1 MKNKNSSKQ
10 KPQKKS
16 KETKNKETINKSKN
30 SPKIDS
36 FSLLDPTI
44 QEILKNLGYESLT
57 KVQNRMIQEMIN
69 NKNENIICKS
79 TKGSG
84 KMLSFLL
91 PIIQRILEN
100 EKNEK
105 IERFI
110 IVTGIKERAQE
121 IYSMSKELMR
131 DTDGKNVAV
140 CTGGAN
146 RKKEYIKLLDNN
158 IKLIISTP
166 QRIVE
171 YMKNDKQQKLV
182 LNKDISTIVFDQ
194 IENMEKNGYIKE
206 LREIIDIFGFDTL
219 KISKKESKKSVK
231 EDINFIFYCLYKEN
245 VEEEN
250 PNENGND
257 SDNDN
262 DNDNNVKSTMQYDIS
277 ELIEL
282 SERKFSIILIKENKH
297 DNNNKSKKSSSIP
310 IITKRGYIILDP
322 SKKFLFLL
330 SFLRKNIQ
338 KKIIVFFATT
348 KEVIFYNS
356 LLNLYHIETNVI
368 FSSSTRSIKA
378 NQTTL
383 KEFSKSQKG
392 ILLCTD
398 LTKMRLSLSFCNWA
412 LFYDCPIDIDTF
424 ERNLEIKDLDDTSLV
439 NDIKSFMIL
448 MPTETGILKEK
459 KEYEISE
466 FNLNLGQIDK
476 DQQKVE
482 KMVNS
487 KEHSVLVNAFEAYR
501 EFLFDYASR
510 GNKHVFNV
518 DEIDVTKLCKSF
530 GFEHPPYVNLSPVL
544 NLDNFKETKSK
555 KKSFL
560 FPEEIQKIYG
570 VSS

>member
-10 KPQKKS
+10 KSQKKS
-16 KETKNKETINKSKN
+16 KETKNKEIINKVKN

-36 FSLLDPTI
+36 FSLLDPSI
-44 QEILKNLGYESLT
+44 QKILNNLGYESLT
-57 KVQNRMIQEMIN
+57 KVQNRMIQEMIK
-69 NKNENIICKS
+69 NKNENIVCKS
-79 TKGSG
+79 SKGSG

-110 IVTGIKERAQE
+110 IVTGTKERAQE

-131 DTDGKNVAV
+131 DTDGKQVVV

-146 RKKEYIKLLDNN
+146 RKKECIKLLDKN

-171 YMKNDKQQKLV
+171 YMKNDKPKKLV
-182 LNKDISTIVFDQ
+182 LNNDISTIVFDQ

-206 LREIIDIFGFDTL
+206 LREIVDIFGFDTVR
-219 KISKKESKKSVK
+219 ISKKETKKLVK
-231 EDINFIFYCLYKEN
+231 EDINFIFYCFYKEN
-245 VEEEN
+245 AEEDN
-250 PNENGND
+250 TNENGND

-262 DNDNNVKSTMQYDIS
+262 DNGNSIMQSDIS

-282 SERKFSIILIKENKH
+282 SERKFSIIIIKEVKH

-310 IITKRGYIILDP
+310 VITKRGYIILDP

-330 SFLRKNIQ
+330 SFLRKNMQ

-368 FSSSTRSIKA
+368 YSSAARSIKT
-378 NQTTL
+378 NQSIL

-398 LTKMRLSLSFCNWA
+398 LTKMRLNLPLCNWA

-459 KEYEISE
+459 KEYEIIE

-487 KEHSVLVNAFEAYR
+487 KEHNVLVNAFEAYR

-510 GNKHVFNV
+510 NNKHVFNV

>member
-10 KPQKKS
+10 KVQKKQ
-16 KETKNKETINKSKN
+16 KETKNKETINKVKN

-36 FSLLDPTI
+36 FSVLNPSI
-44 QEILKNLGYESLT
+44 QEILKTLGYESLT

-79 TKGSG
+79 GKGSG

-91 PIIQRILEN
+91 PIIHRILEN
-100 EKNEK
+100 EGNEK
-105 IERFI
+105 KERFI

-121 IYSMSKELMR
+121 IYSMSKELLR
-131 DTDGKNVAV
+131 DADGKKVAV

-146 RKKEYIKLLDNN
+146 RKKECIKLLDIN

-171 YMKNDKQQKLV
+171 YMKNDKPKKLV

-206 LREIIDIFGFDTL
+206 LREIIDIFGFDTI
-219 KISKKESKKSVK
+219 KISKKESKKLIK
-231 EDINFIFYCLYKEN
+231 ENINFIFYCLYKEN
-245 VEEEN
+245 AGEESR
-250 PNENGND
+250 ND
-257 SDNDN
+257 SDNEN
-262 DNDNNVKSTMQYDIS
+262 DNATMQSDII

-282 SERKFSIILIKENKH
+282 SERKFSTIIIKEMKH
-297 DNNNKSKKSSSIP
+297 DNNNNKSKNKSSVP
-310 IITKRGYIILDP
+310 VITKRGYIILDP

-356 LLNLYHIETNVI
+356 LLNLYHIETNI
-368 FSSSTRSIKA
+368 IYSNSARSIKA
-378 NQTTL
+378 NQSTL

-398 LTKMRLSLSFCNWA
+398 LTKMRLSLPLCNWA
-412 LFYDCPIDIDTF
+412 LFYDCPLDIDTF
-424 ERNLEIKDLDDTSLV
+424 ERNLEIKDLDDYSLV
-439 NDIKSFMIL
+439 NDIRSFMIL

-459 KEYEISE
+459 KEFEINE

-510 GNKHVFNV
+510 SNKHVFDV
-518 DEIDVTKLCKSF
+518 DEIDVTKLCKSY

>member
-10 KPQKKS
+10 KTQKKS
-16 KETKNKETINKSKN
+16 KETKNKEIINKVKN

-36 FSLLDPTI
+36 FSLLDPSI

-57 KVQNRMIQEMIN
+57 KVQNRMLKEIMN

-79 TKGSG
+79 SKGSG

-100 EKNEK
+100 DKNEI

-110 IVTGIKERAQE
+110 IVTGTKERAQE

-131 DTDGKNVAV
+131 DTDGKQVAV

-146 RKKEYIKLLDNN
+146 RKKEYLKLLDNN

-171 YMKNDKQQKLV
+171 YMKNDKPKKLV
-182 LNKDISTIVFDQ
+182 LNNDISTIVFDQ

-206 LREIIDIFGFDTL
+206 LKEIVDMFGFDTV
-219 KISKKESKKSVK
+219 KISKKETKKLVK

-245 VEEEN
+245 AEEDN
-250 PNENGND
+250 NNENGND
-257 SDNDN
+257 SDKDN
-262 DNDNNVKSTMQYDIS
+262 ENAIIQSDIS

-282 SERKFSIILIKENKH
+282 SERKFSIVKIKEVKH

-310 IITKRGYIILDP
+310 VITKRGYIILDP

-330 SFLRKNIQ
+330 SFLRKNMQ

-356 LLNLYHIETNVI
+356 LLNLYHFETNVI
-368 FSSSTRSIKA
+368 YSSSTRSIKT
-378 NQTTL
+378 NQSIL

-398 LTKMRLSLSFCNWA
+398 LTKMRLSLPLCNWA

-459 KEYEISE
+459 KEYEIIE
-466 FNLNLGQIDK
+466 FNLNLWQIDK

-487 KEHSVLVNAFEAYR
+487 KEHNVLVNAFEAYR

-510 GNKHVFNV
+510 SNKHVFNV

>member
-1 MKNKNSSKQ
+1 MKNSSK
-10 KPQKKS
+10 KKSQKKS
-16 KETKNKETINKSKN
+16 KETKNKEITNKIKN

-36 FSLLDPTI
+36 FSLLDPSI
-44 QEILKNLGYESLT
+44 QETLKNLGYESLT
-57 KVQNRMIQEMIN
+57 KVQNRMIQEIIN

-79 TKGSG
+79 SKGSG

-100 EKNEK
+100 EKNDK

-121 IYSMSKELMR
+121 IYAMSKELMR
-131 DTDGKNVAV
+131 DTDGKQVAV

-158 IKLIISTP
+158 IKIIISTP

-171 YMKNDKQQKLV
+171 YMKNDKPKKLV
-182 LNKDISTIVFDQ
+182 LNNDISTIIFDQ

-206 LREIIDIFGFDTL
+206 LREIVDIFGFETI
-219 KISKKESKKSVK
+219 KISNKESKKLVK
-231 EDINFIFYCLYKEN
+231 ENVNFIFYCLYKEN
-245 VEEEN
+245 AEEDN
-250 PNENGND
+250 TNENGND
-257 SDNDN
+257 SDNGKDKDN
-262 DNDNNVKSTMQYDIS
+262 DSGNAIMQSYIS

-282 SERKFSIILIKENKH
+282 SERKFSIVIIKEIKH

-310 IITKRGYIILDP
+310 LVTKRGYIILDP

-338 KKIIVFFATT
+338 RKIIVFFATT

-368 FSSSTRSIKA
+368 YSSAARSIKT
-378 NQTTL
+378 NQSIL

-398 LTKMRLSLSFCNWA
+398 LTKMRLSLPLCNWA

-439 NDIKSFMIL
+439 NEIKSFMIL

-510 GNKHVFNV
+510 SNKHVFNV
-518 DEIDVTKLCKSF
+518 DEIDVSKLCKSY

>member
-10 KPQKKS
+10 KSQKKS
-16 KETKNKETINKSKN
+16 KETKNKEIINKVKN

-36 FSLLDPTI
+36 FSLLDPSI
-44 QEILKNLGYESLT
+44 QEILNNLGYESLT
-57 KVQNRMIQEMIN
+57 KVQNRMIQEMIK
-69 NKNENIICKS
+69 NKNENIVCKS
-79 TKGSG
+79 SKGSG

-110 IVTGIKERAQE
+110 IVTGTKERAQE

-131 DTDGKNVAV
+131 DTDGKKVVV

-146 RKKEYIKLLDNN
+146 RKKECIKLLDKN

-171 YMKNDKQQKLV
+171 YMKNDKPKKLV
-182 LNKDISTIVFDQ
+182 LNNDISTIVFDQ

-206 LREIIDIFGFDTL
+206 LREIVDIFGFDTVR
-219 KISKKESKKSVK
+219 ISKKETKKLVK

-245 VEEEN
+245 AEEDN
-250 PNENGND
+250 TNENGND

-262 DNDNNVKSTMQYDIS
+262 DNGNSIMQSDIS

-282 SERKFSIILIKENKH
+282 SERKFSNIVIKEVKH

-310 IITKRGYIILDP
+310 VITKRGYIILDP

-330 SFLRKNIQ
+330 SFLRKNMQ

-368 FSSSTRSIKA
+368 YSSAARSIKT
-378 NQTTL
+378 NQSIL

-398 LTKMRLSLSFCNWA
+398 LTKMRLNLPLCNWV

-459 KEYEISE
+459 KEYEIIE

-487 KEHSVLVNAFEAYR
+487 KEHNVLVNAFEAYR

-510 GNKHVFNV
+510 NNKHVFNV

>member
-10 KPQKKS
+10 KSQKKS
-16 KETKNKETINKSKN
+16 KETKNKEIINKVKN

-36 FSLLDPTI
+36 FSLLDPSI
-44 QEILKNLGYESLT
+44 QKILNNLGYESLT
-57 KVQNRMIQEMIN
+57 KVQNRMIQEMIK
-69 NKNENIICKS
+69 NKNENIVCKS
-79 TKGSG
+79 SKGSG

-110 IVTGIKERAQE
+110 IVTGTKERAQE

-131 DTDGKNVAV
+131 DTDGKQVVV

-146 RKKEYIKLLDNN
+146 RKKECIKLLDKN

-171 YMKNDKQQKLV
+171 YMKNDKPKKLV
-182 LNKDISTIVFDQ
+182 LNNDISTIVFDQ

-206 LREIIDIFGFDTL
+206 LKEIVDIFGFDTVR
-219 KISKKESKKSVK
+219 ISKKETKKLVK

-245 VEEEN
+245 AEEDN
-250 PNENGND
+250 TNENGND

-262 DNDNNVKSTMQYDIS
+262 DNGNSIMQSDIS

-282 SERKFSIILIKENKH
+282 SERKFSIIIIKEVKH

-310 IITKRGYIILDP
+310 VITKRGYIILDP

-330 SFLRKNIQ
+330 SFLRKNMQ

-368 FSSSTRSIKA
+368 YSSAARSIKT
-378 NQTTL
+378 NQSIL

-398 LTKMRLSLSFCNWA
+398 LTKMRLNLPLCNWA

-459 KEYEISE
+459 KEYEIIE

-487 KEHSVLVNAFEAYR
+487 KEHNVLVNAFEAYR

-510 GNKHVFNV
+510 NNKHVFNV

-555 KKSFL
+555 KKNFL